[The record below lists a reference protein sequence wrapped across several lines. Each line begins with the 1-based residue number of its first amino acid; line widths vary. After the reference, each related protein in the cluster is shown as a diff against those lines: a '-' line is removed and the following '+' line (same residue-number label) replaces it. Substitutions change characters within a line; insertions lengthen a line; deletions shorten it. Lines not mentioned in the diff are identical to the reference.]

1 MSTYKGIKGFSIKY
15 LSADPPAANEG
26 QVWYNSTDQ
35 KMKVFGLVPGGTAWQ
50 TGDNLAAVVRVA
62 RGAGTVT
69 SALIFGG
76 TNPAD
81 DPTFNSTNSSQ
92 SYNGTAWSTE
102 PTMSFY
108 TTTHFANNDTNG
120 LSSSIVSGGFNN
132 TTNALSS
139 ATSWNG
145 TTWSSE
151 ASMPTGS
158 RYGFSGGTGEN
169 IICSGGLGASPSPT
183 TYPNL
188 SATYNGTAWSS
199 APTLNTNRSNGSSG
213 GSFTSAIAFAGCAPP
228 YCTGSNVTETWNGTS
243 WSPVAA
249 YPVTNAINPTSF
261 AGGGMPTG
269 IYVNETS
276 RNDWNGTAWA
286 SGTATP
292 VSTSGSAGF
301 GTSSNA
307 TFAGGSHPAS
317 PGSYL
322 DSTQSWITSSPSI
335 AALDITTT

>member
-169 IICSGGLGASPSPT
+169 IIASGGLTASPLTGFPGASS
-183 TYPNL
+183 
-188 SATYNGTAWSS
+188 TYNGTAWSS
-199 APTLNTNRSNGSSG
+199 APALNTNRSNGCSG
-213 GSFTSAIAFAGCAPP
+213 GSFPSSIAFAGCAPP

-243 WSPVAA
+243 WSPAAA
-249 YPVTNAINPTSF
+249 YPASTSLNATSF

-269 IYVNETS
+269 IFIDESV

-286 SGTATP
+286 SGTAAPISIT
-292 VSTSGSAGF
+292 GSAGF

-307 TFAGGSHPAS
+307 TFAGGVLTGT
-317 PGSYL
+317 PGSINT
-322 DSTQSWITSSPSI
+322 TQSWITASPSI
-335 AALDITTT
+335 AALDVTTS